1 MISCA
6 KQQSRLG
13 EAGRGPRSSPLLV
26 LASPGSCS
34 EILSSVLCAAAAA
47 AAVAAMYPAGTGVAD
62 SLLRKKEQKDEE
74 LDRRIVALRR
84 KNQALL
90 RRYQEIEEDRR
101 QAEQGGMAVTAPR
114 PHRTDGLT
122 ITITKAHS
130 EKRVVCDRRASSHP
144 NSPGAKNEEE
154 LGELEEEEDEED
166 HTFTFRLGKR
176 VQLAVTMENKA
187 KGKRI
192 VSTKVMD
199 QDEEGPSRGGSNLG
213 SPMQIAITMDP
224 GQKAMGL
231 GSHELGRDY
240 ARWKQEREQI
250 DLARLA
256 RHRDAQGEWRRPWD
270 LDKSIHTFQD
280 TSKVGNLSFPMGSRK
295 KGPKNYRKFQLRP
308 LLPDE
313 RGGGAYSG
321 NLGKP
326 KVVPAMSSKA
336 RGKDRLTGR
345 ARRWDMKEA
354 EEQTCLKLDLESQGP
369 HKTKR
374 TQNEEDDTQKLGSL
388 EHSDYCSVLGPI
400 PGLASL
406 DGHQREEDKLS
417 SGNPV
422 STLEPRSSRKIAP
435 VLPFFSP
442 EDANSPAPRAS
453 GSNKPTT
460 RASVKE
466 IHLFFPD
473 TSEQAQKLSD
483 DMAEL
488 CLQEIP
494 ELQKTSSPEPS
505 EDGSDQTSIQEQL
518 DTVTQ
523 SIQKSQPEEESDESC
538 DEQDQD

>member
-13 EAGRGPRSSPLLV
+13 EAGRGPRSSSPLLA

-34 EILSSVLCAAAAA
+34 KILSVPA
-47 AAVAAMYPAGTGVAD
+47 AAVAAMNPAGVGVAD

-114 PHRTDGLT
+114 PPRADGLT
-122 ITITKAHS
+122 ITITKAHN
-130 EKRVVCDRRASSHP
+130 KRVVSDRRMSSHP
-144 NSPGAKNEEE
+144 NSLGPGMNKEKE
-154 LGELEEEEDEED
+154 LGEQEEEEDEEEEED

-192 VSTKVMD
+192 VSTKAGN
-199 QDEEGPSRGGSNLG
+199 QGEEDPPRGGSSLG

-224 GQKAMGL
+224 GQKAMG
-231 GSHELGRDY
+231 SQDLGRDY

-270 LDKSIHTFQD
+270 MDKSKHTFQD
-280 TSKVGNLSFPMGSRK
+280 ASKARELGMPAGGSRK
-295 KGPKNYRKFQLRP
+295 GPRNFRKFQSRP
-308 LLPDE
+308 LPPDE
-313 RGGGAYSG
+313 RGGGAHSG

-345 ARRWDMKEA
+345 ARRWDTKEG
-354 EEQTCLKLDLESQGP
+354 EEQSCPKGDLESQGS
-369 HKTKR
+369 HNMKR
-374 TQNEEDDTQKLGSL
+374 SQNEENAGQKQRSM
-388 EHSDYCSVLGPI
+388 EHSDPCGIQESN
-400 PGLASL
+400 L
-406 DGHQREEDKLS
+406 DGYQREREDKLS
-417 SGNPV
+417 TGNPV
-422 STLEPRSSRKIAP
+422 SSLEPRSSRKVVP

-442 EDANSPAPRAS
+442 GDTNSPVPRAS
-453 GSNKPTT
+453 GGSKTTTGLSLKESN
-460 RASVKE
+460 
-466 IHLFFPD
+466 LFSFPD
-473 TSEQAQKLSD
+473 SSEQAQKLNNN
-483 DMAEL
+483 MADL
-488 CLQEIP
+488 CLHESP
-494 ELQKTSSPEPS
+494 EQKTRSQEPT
-505 EDGSDQTSIQEQL
+505 EEGSGQSGIQRQL
-518 DTVTQ
+518 GTVKQ
-523 SIQKSQPEEESDESC
+523 SIQKNQPKGKSDKQSG
-538 DEQDQD
+538 EQN

>member
-13 EAGRGPRSSPLLV
+13 EAGRGPRSSSPLLA

-34 EILSSVLCAAAAA
+34 EILSVPAAPAAA
-47 AAVAAMYPAGTGVAD
+47 AAMYPAGAGVAD

-114 PHRTDGLT
+114 APRADGLT

-130 EKRVVCDRRASSHP
+130 EKRVVSDRRMSSHP
-144 NSPGAKNEEE
+144 NSLGPGMNNEEE
-154 LGELEEEEDEED
+154 LGEQEEEDEEEEED

-192 VSTKVMD
+192 VSTKAGS
-199 QDEEGPSRGGSNLG
+199 QGEEDPPRGGSSLG
-213 SPMQIAITMDP
+213 SPMQIAITMEP
-224 GQKAMGL
+224 GQKAMGS
-231 GSHELGRDY
+231 GTQELGRDY

-270 LDKSIHTFQD
+270 LDKSKHMFQD
-280 TSKVGNLSFPMGSRK
+280 ASKARDLGVPAGSSK
-295 KGPKNYRKFQLRP
+295 KGPRNYRKFQSRP
-308 LLPDE
+308 LPPDE
-313 RGGGAYSG
+313 RVGGAHSG

-345 ARRWDMKEA
+345 ARRWDAKEG
-354 EEQTCLKLDLESQGP
+354 EEQSCPKEDLESQGS
-369 HKTKR
+369 HNTKR
-374 TQNEEDDTQKLGSL
+374 SQNEEEDKQKQKSL
-388 EHSDYCSVLGPI
+388 EHSDQCGIQEPST
-400 PGLASL
+400 GLSSL
-406 DGHQREEDKLS
+406 DGHQRETEDKLS
-417 SGNPV
+417 TGNPM
-422 STLEPRSSRKIAP
+422 SSLEPRSSRKVAP

-442 EDANSPAPRAS
+442 GDANSPAPRAS
-453 GSNKPTT
+453 GSNKPTSGP
-460 RASVKE
+460 SVKE
-466 IHLFFPD
+466 SNLFSFPD
-473 TSEQAQKLSD
+473 SSEQAQKLNNN
-483 DMAEL
+483 MAEL
-488 CLQEIP
+488 CLHESP
-494 ELQKTSSPEPS
+494 EQKTRSQEPT
-505 EDGSDQTSIQEQL
+505 EDGSGQAGIQGQL
-518 DTVTQ
+518 GTVRQ
-523 SIQKSQPEEESDESC
+523 SSQKNQPKGKSDKKSG
-538 DEQDQD
+538 EQD

>member
-13 EAGRGPRSSPLLV
+13 EAGRGPRSSSLLA

-34 EILSSVLCAAAAA
+34 ETLSVPAAAAA
-47 AAVAAMYPAGTGVAD
+47 AAAMYPAGAGVAD

-114 PHRTDGLT
+114 PPRADGLT

-130 EKRVVCDRRASSHP
+130 KRVVSDRRVSSHP
-144 NSPGAKNEEE
+144 NSLGPGTNNEEE
-154 LGELEEEEDEED
+154 LGEQEEEEDEEEEED

-176 VQLAVTMENKA
+176 VQLAVTMENKV

-192 VSTKVMD
+192 VSTKAGS
-199 QDEEGPSRGGSNLG
+199 QGEEDSPRGGSSLG
-213 SPMQIAITMDP
+213 SPMQIAITMEP
-224 GQKAMGL
+224 GQKTVGP
-231 GSHELGRDY
+231 GSQELGRDY

-256 RHRDAQGEWRRPWD
+256 RHRDAHGEWRRPWD
-270 LDKSIHTFQD
+270 LDKSKHTFQD
-280 TSKVGNLSFPMGSRK
+280 ISKARDLGMPGGSSK
-295 KGPKNYRKFQLRP
+295 KGPRNYRKFQSRP
-308 LLPDE
+308 LPPDE
-313 RGGGAYSG
+313 RGGGAHSG

-345 ARRWDMKEA
+345 ARRWDTKEG
-354 EEQTCLKLDLESQGP
+354 EEQSCPKEDLEGQGS
-369 HKTKR
+369 HNTKR
-374 TQNEEDDTQKLGSL
+374 SQNEEEDKQKQRSL
-388 EHSDYCSVLGPI
+388 EHSDQCGIQEPSS
-400 PGLASL
+400 GLSSL
-406 DGHQREEDKLS
+406 DGHQREREDKLS
-417 SGNPV
+417 TGNPM
-422 STLEPRSSRKIAP
+422 SSLEPRSSRKVAP

-442 EDANSPAPRAS
+442 GDTSSPVSRAS

-460 RASVKE
+460 GPTVKE
-466 IHLFFPD
+466 SNLFSFPD
-473 TSEQAQKLSD
+473 SSEQAQKLNNT
-483 DMAEL
+483 MAEL
-488 CLQEIP
+488 CLHEST
-494 ELQKTSSPEPS
+494 EQKTRSQEPT
-505 EDGSDQTSIQEQL
+505 EDGSGQAGIQGQL
-518 DTVTQ
+518 GTVRQPSQKNQPKGKSDKQ
-523 SIQKSQPEEESDESC
+523 SG
-538 DEQDQD
+538 EQD